1 MREFR
6 AFMILI
12 GTAALVLAGLGWL
25 AWKLMALIEPDTAR
39 AWALVATVLL
49 PAGAFVGYKLGQLGA
64 EAEGRLKGIDD
75 GLGKVVGAAYQAIDL
90 RVQNITRTKEATR
103 EPAPYIVLP
112 PPEPTFRMLE
122 APDRHELIEL
132 E

>member
-1 MREFR
+1 MREFK

-12 GTAALVLAGLGWL
+12 VGAIIVLAGLGWI
-25 AWKLMALIEPDTAR
+25 AWKLMALVEPDTAR

-49 PAGAFVGYKLGQLGA
+49 PAGAIGGYKLGQLGA
-64 EAEGRLKGIDD
+64 EADGRLKGIDD
-75 GLGKVVGAAYQAIDL
+75 GLDKVVGAAYQAIDL

-103 EPAPYIVLP
+103 EPAPYVVLP
-112 PPEPTFRMLE
+112 PPEPAFRMIE
-122 APDRHELIEL
+122 APDSHELIEL

>member
-1 MREFR
+1 MRQFR
-6 AFMILI
+6 AFIILI
-12 GTAALVLAGLGWL
+12 VGAMIVLAVLGLL
-25 AWKLMALIEPDTAR
+25 AWKLMENVEPDTAR

-49 PAGAFVGYKLGQLGA
+49 PAAAWLGYRLGHT
-64 EAEGRLKGIDD
+64 EARGRLKGIDD
-75 GLGKVVGAAYQAIDL
+75 GLDKVVSAAYKAIDL

-112 PPEPTFRMLE
+112 PPEPAFRMLE
-122 APDRHELIEL
+122 ASDSHELIEL